1 MKQAH
6 ICLDETLGVR
16 YAILPGDPAR
26 LDRVAAQLESV
37 RELAYNREFRSLT
50 GTYKGVPVLA
60 VSTGIG
66 GSSAGICVEEL
77 HNIGVEAAIRIGS
90 CGALQKGIALGD
102 LILGCGAIRDDGASK
117 AYVHPEYPAVADYQL
132 LGLCVDAAKA
142 IGCPYHVG
150 IIHSHES
157 FYHEENDAESAY
169 WSRKGALG
177 ADMESAA
184 LFTIGRLRGMKT
196 ASILNNVVVYGEDTA
211 DAIGLVLSGGVLV
224 IQEDIWGNRNILSKA
239 GPGQTFAAAYACA
252 PGSVLNVSV
261 VAETPVTVLLM
272 NVKRILNVCPSAC
285 THHSRIIRNL
295 LGELAE
301 KNLRFGEKLTHM
313 GQRTTRAKLMSYF
326 SAEAQRLG
334 TYEFDVP
341 FSRQQLADYL
351 AVERSGLSLELGKMK
366 KDGLLDFHKS
376 HFVLK
381 V

>member
-157 FYHEENDAESAY
+157 F
-169 WSRKGALG
+169 
-177 ADMESAA
+177 
-184 LFTIGRLRGMKT
+184 
-196 ASILNNVVVYGEDTA
+196 
-211 DAIGLVLSGGVLV
+211 
-224 IQEDIWGNRNILSKA
+224 
-239 GPGQTFAAAYACA
+239 
-252 PGSVLNVSV
+252 
-261 VAETPVTVLLM
+261 
-272 NVKRILNVCPSAC
+272 
-285 THHSRIIRNL
+285 
-295 LGELAE
+295 
-301 KNLRFGEKLTHM
+301 
-313 GQRTTRAKLMSYF
+313 
-326 SAEAQRLG
+326 
-334 TYEFDVP
+334 
-341 FSRQQLADYL
+341 
-351 AVERSGLSLELGKMK
+351 
-366 KDGLLDFHKS
+366 
-376 HFVLK
+376 
-381 V
+381 